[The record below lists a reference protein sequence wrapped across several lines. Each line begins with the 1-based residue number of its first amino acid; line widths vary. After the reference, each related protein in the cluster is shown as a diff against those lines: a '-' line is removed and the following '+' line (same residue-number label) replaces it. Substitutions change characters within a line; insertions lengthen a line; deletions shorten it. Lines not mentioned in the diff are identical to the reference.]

1 MIGNVMDLGIRGRKA
16 LLSGASRGLSK
27 AAAIALARDG
37 ADITILART
46 RDTLERT
53 ADEIRALGVKVAT
66 VVGDVT
72 TAEGRNAALA
82 ACPEP
87 DILINSADGSLP
99 GDFRTYTRADW
110 LAALDAMML
119 APIEMM
125 RATVDGMMARKFGRI
140 INISSRS
147 AKIAQL
153 ENGLS
158 NGARSGLIGFVA
170 GLSRQTVAH
179 NVTINNILPGIFD
192 TDAQKRHIEVL
203 VGETGKS
210 FEQIWNERAAGNPA
224 RRYGRAEEFGAYCA
238 FLCSVQAGFITG
250 QNLLIDGG
258 SYPGTY

>member
-1 MIGNVMDLGIRGRKA
+1 MDLGIRGRKA
-16 LLSGASRGLSK
+16 LLSGASRGLGK

-37 ADITILART
+37 VDITILART
-46 RDTLERT
+46 QATLDRT
-53 ADEIRALGVKVAT
+53 ADEIRALGVRVTA

-72 TAEGRNAALA
+72 TSEGRKAALA

-99 GDFRTYTRADW
+99 GDFRNYTRADW

-140 INISSRS
+140 VNVSSRS
-147 AKIAQL
+147 AKIAQM
-153 ENGLS
+153 ENPLS
-158 NGARSGLIGFVA
+158 NGSRAGLVGFVA
-170 GLSRQTVAH
+170 GLSRQTVLH

-192 TDAQKRHIEVL
+192 TDAQRHHIEVL
-203 VGETGKS
+203 VEQTGKS
-210 FEQIWNERAAGNPA
+210 FEQIRSERAAGNPA
-224 RRYGRAEEFGAYCA
+224 KRYGRAEEFGAYCA
-238 FLCSVQAGFITG
+238 FLCSAQAGFITG

>member
-1 MIGNVMDLGIRGRKA
+1 MDLGIRERKA
-16 LLSGASRGLSK
+16 LLTGASRGLGK
-27 AAAIALARDG
+27 AAALALARDG
-37 ADITILART
+37 VEITILART
-46 RDTLERT
+46 RETLEQT
-53 ADEIRALGVKVAT
+53 ADEIRTLGVKVTAIA
-66 VVGDVT
+66 GDVT
-72 TAEGRNAALA
+72 SAEGRDAALA

-87 DILINSADGSLP
+87 DILVNSADGSLP
-99 GDFRTYTRADW
+99 GDFRNYSRADW

-140 INISSRS
+140 VNISSRS
-147 AKIAQL
+147 AKIAQH

-203 VGETGKS
+203 VRDTGKP
-210 FEQIWNERAAGNPA
+210 FEQIWAERASGNPA

-238 FLCSVQAGFITG
+238 FLCSAQAGFITG

>member
-1 MIGNVMDLGIRGRKA
+1 MELGIRGRKA
-16 LLSGASRGLSK
+16 LLSGASRGLGK
-27 AAAIALARDG
+27 AAALALARDG
-37 ADITILART
+37 VDITILART
-46 RDTLERT
+46 RDVLERT
-53 ADEIRALGVKVAT
+53 ADEIRALGVRVAA

-72 TAEGRNAALA
+72 TAEGRGAALA

-99 GDFRTYTRADW
+99 GDFRDYSRADW
-110 LAALDAMML
+110 HAALDAMML

-125 RATVDGMMARKFGRI
+125 RLTVDGMMARSFGRI
-140 INISSRS
+140 VNISSRS

-153 ENGLS
+153 ENSLS

-170 GLSRQTVAH
+170 GLSRQTVEH

-192 TDAQKRHIEVL
+192 TDAQKRHIDVL
-203 VGETGKS
+203 VRETGKP
-210 FEQIWNERAAGNPA
+210 FAQIWNERAAGNPA
-224 RRYGRAEEFGAYCA
+224 RRYGRPEEFGAYCA
-238 FLCSVQAGFITG
+238 FLCSAQAGYITG

>member
-1 MIGNVMDLGIRGRKA
+1 MDLGIRGRKA
-16 LLSGASRGLSK
+16 LLSGASRGLGK

-37 ADITILART
+37 VDLTILART
-46 RDTLERT
+46 RETLERT
-53 ADEIRALGVKVAT
+53 AQEISALGVKVTT
-66 VVGDVT
+66 VMGDVT
-72 TAEGRNAALA
+72 TPEGRKAALA

-99 GDFRTYTRADW
+99 GEFRSYTRADW

-147 AKIAQL
+147 AKVAQM
-153 ENGLS
+153 ENPLS
-158 NGARSGLIGFVA
+158 NGSRAGLIGFVA

-203 VGETGKS
+203 VRDTGKP
-210 FEQIWNERAAGNPA
+210 FEQIWAERAAGNPA
-224 RRYGRAEEFGAYCA
+224 KRYGRAEEFGAYCA
-238 FLCSVQAGFITG
+238 FVCSAQAGFITG

-258 SYPGTY
+258 AYPGTF

>member
-1 MIGNVMDLGIRGRKA
+1 MDLGIRGRKA
-16 LLSGASRGLSK
+16 LLSGASRGLGK

-37 ADITILART
+37 VDITILART
-46 RDTLERT
+46 RATLERT
-53 ADEIRALGVKVAT
+53 AGEIRALGVEVTT

-99 GDFRTYTRADW
+99 GDFRHYTRADW

-140 INISSRS
+140 VNISSRS
-147 AKIAQL
+147 AKIAQH
-153 ENGLS
+153 ENALS

-170 GLSRQTVAH
+170 GLSRQTIVH

-192 TDAQKRHIEVL
+192 TDAQKHHIDVL
-203 VGETGKS
+203 VRQTGKA
-210 FEQIWNERAAGNPA
+210 FGQIWNERAAGNPA

-238 FLCSVQAGFITG
+238 FLCSAQAGFITG

>member
-1 MIGNVMDLGIRGRKA
+1 MDLGIRGRKA
-16 LLSGASRGLSK
+16 LLSGASRGLGK

-37 ADITILART
+37 VDLTILART
-46 RDTLERT
+46 RETLERT
-53 ADEIRALGVKVAT
+53 AQEISALGVKVTT
-66 VVGDVT
+66 VMGDVT
-72 TAEGRNAALA
+72 TPEGRKAALA

-99 GDFRTYTRADW
+99 GEFRSYTRADW

-147 AKIAQL
+147 AKVAQM
-153 ENGLS
+153 ENPLS
-158 NGARSGLIGFVA
+158 NGSRAGLIGFVA

-179 NVTINNILPGIFD
+179 NVTINNILPGSFD
-192 TDAQKRHIEVL
+192 TDRL
-203 VGETGKS
+203 VGITQMLSQVRSQPPAKVR
-210 FEQIWNERAAGNPA
+210 QDLMTAVPAGRFGTPA
-224 RRYGRAEEFGAYCA
+224 EFGAACA
-238 FLCSVQAGFITG
+238 FLASANAGFITG

-258 SYPGTY
+258 AFPGTF

>member
-1 MIGNVMDLGIRGRKA
+1 MDLGIRGRKA
-16 LLSGASRGLSK
+16 LLSGASRGLGK

-37 ADITILART
+37 VDITILART

-53 ADEIRALGVKVAT
+53 AQEIRALGVAVTT

-72 TAEGRNAALA
+72 TEKGRQAALA
-82 ACPEP
+82 ACREP

-99 GDFRTYTRADW
+99 GDFRNYTRADW

-140 INISSRS
+140 VNISSRS
-147 AKIAQL
+147 AKIAQM
-153 ENGLS
+153 ENPLS
-158 NGARSGLIGFVA
+158 NGSRAGLIGFVA
-170 GLSRQTVAH
+170 GLSRQTVVH

-192 TDAQKRHIEVL
+192 TDAQRHHIEVL
-203 VGETGKS
+203 VEQTGKP
-210 FEQIWNERAAGNPA
+210 FEEIRNERAATNPA
-224 RRYGRAEEFGAYCA
+224 KRYGRAEEFGAYCA
-238 FLCSVQAGFITG
+238 FLCSAQAGFITG

>member
-1 MIGNVMDLGIRGRKA
+1 MDLGIRGRKA
-16 LLSGASRGLSK
+16 LLTGASRGLGR
-27 AAAIALARDG
+27 AAALALARDG
-37 ADITILART
+37 VEITILAR
-46 RDTLERT
+46 RRETLERT
-53 ADEIRALGVKVAT
+53 ADEIRSLGVKVTAVT
-66 VVGDVT
+66 GDVT
-72 TAEGRNAALA
+72 TAEGRDAALA

-99 GDFRTYTRADW
+99 GDFRSYTRAEW

-125 RATVDGMMARKFGRI
+125 RATVDGMMTRKFGRI
-140 INISSRS
+140 VNISSRS
-147 AKIAQL
+147 AKIAQH
-153 ENGLS
+153 ENSLS

-170 GLSRQTVAH
+170 GLSRQTVEH

-203 VGETGKS
+203 VRDTGKP
-210 FEQIWNERAAGNPA
+210 FEQIWAERAAGNQA
-224 RRYGRAEEFGAYCA
+224 QRYGRAEEFGAYCA
-238 FLCSVQAGFITG
+238 FLCSAQAGFVTG

>member
-1 MIGNVMDLGIRGRKA
+1 MDLGIRGRKA
-16 LLSGASRGLSK
+16 LLSGASRGLGK
-27 AAAIALARDG
+27 AAALALGRDG

-46 RDTLERT
+46 RDTLERA
-53 ADEIRALGVKVAT
+53 ADEIRALGVKVTA

-72 TAEGRNAALA
+72 SAEGRNAALA

-99 GDFRTYTRADW
+99 GDFRSYTRADW
-110 LAALDAMML
+110 HAALDAMML

-140 INISSRS
+140 VNISSRS
-147 AKIAQL
+147 AKIAQH
-153 ENGLS
+153 ENALS

-192 TDAQKRHIEVL
+192 TDAQKHHIEVL
-203 VGETGKS
+203 MRQTGKS

-238 FLCSVQAGFITG
+238 FLCSAQAGFITG